1 MEFFVLVAAIIV
13 VGTGIF
19 YGGKSSGATSA
30 SEVLN
35 SNTEQVEV
43 TDTPTQTPEPTSTP
57 SPTMTLS
64 LSPTSTIKP
73 TTTPTSSPTSAQSSL
88 ISFVYPGSKSLGGDS
103 YSSSD
108 DPEVITN
115 WYKEK
120 INSQGYSSKSFVT
133 TKTNDKVLNKLSA
146 AKNNKNI
153 LIEISRENKN
163 SESIIT
169 ILLDK

>member
-1 MEFFVLVAAIIV
+1 MEFFVIVAAIIV

-19 YGGKSSGATSA
+19 YGGKSSGTPN

-35 SNTEQVEV
+35 SSAEQVEISN
-43 TDTPTQTPEPTSTP
+43 TPTQVPEATSTQAPTITASHSPTIIVKPTSI
-57 SPTMTLS
+57 PTNP
-64 LSPTSTIKP
+64 PTINQNSDE
-73 TTTPTSSPTSAQSSL
+73 
-88 ISFVYPGSKSLGGDS
+88 SFVYPGSRSMGGNS
-103 YSSSD
+103 YTSSD
-108 DPEVITN
+108 DPDKITN

-133 TKTNDKVLNKLSA
+133 TKTNEKVLNKLSA

-153 LIEISRENKN
+153 LIEISRANQN
-163 SESIIT
+163 SESVIT